1 MYIVN
6 AAVVDSTHAP
16 MSRNE
21 KKRLWQQQSI
31 ALRRRRFNHSILGTA
46 PCRCRCPRGRRAS
59 LGTGK
64 SPTQSQEQRPS
75 APLVEAAERDAGGER
90 GGSRQARPQDRSNS
104 VTLRRCPRLR
114 RCHCRAC
121 LPGVLRGRAAGL
133 LAVFLDLHRDG
144 AMRRCKVNQ
153 EAHFAEAR
161 CDADEEAVGDVGGG
175 EASNNVETSRVWLGV
190 LPLGDG
196 GVREWGGGD
205 LSTGAR
211 RPQTRTPSR

>member
-1 MYIVN
+1 MQAVN
-6 AAVVDSTHAP
+6 A
-16 MSRNE
+16 
-21 KKRLWQQQSI
+21 
-31 ALRRRRFNHSILGTA
+31 
-46 PCRCRCPRGRRAS
+46 
-59 LGTGK
+59 
-64 SPTQSQEQRPS
+64 
-75 APLVEAAERDAGGER
+75 VEADKRAPRTAATASRCGAVPVCAVAIAGL
-90 GGSRQARPQDRSNS
+90 
-104 VTLRRCPRLR
+104 V
-114 RCHCRAC
+114 CRV
-121 LPGVLRGRAAGL
+121 VLRGRAAGL